1 MKISKSSYYYWANRN
16 NLTSPLKERTLF
28 LDERIKKIF
37 KDSREIYGSYRIQK
51 MLEREGLSY
60 NRSYIARRMKRLGL
74 KSVLR
79 RKYIVTTDSSHTLS
93 IAKNIL
99 DRDFLSL

>member
-1 MKISKSSYYYWANRN
+1 MKISKSSYYYWTNRN